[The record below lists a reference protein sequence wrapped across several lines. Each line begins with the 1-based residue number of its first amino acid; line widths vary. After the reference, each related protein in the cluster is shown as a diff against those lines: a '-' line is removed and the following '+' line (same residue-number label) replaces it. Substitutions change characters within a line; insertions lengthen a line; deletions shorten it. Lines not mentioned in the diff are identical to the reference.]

1 MSYATNKKTF
11 QARILQRDR
20 VAENTFRIELKITEG
35 QFSFQAGQYI
45 WLKLDNLLYPDPRGN
60 RRAFSIASSPKED
73 TIVIIFRGEK
83 SGFKK
88 TLLKMPLKSSVEII
102 GPFGFF
108 IAPLLPKA
116 KNHIFVTGGV
126 GVAPFLSVIRNSLNI
141 KNAPKI
147 HLIYSESAKNHLI
160 PEVLKLQKKVKNH
173 KFLKISIN
181 IGPLD
186 ENFIKKNVKI
196 DKNSFWYFTGPAGMI
211 NKISSVV
218 SAIGIP
224 KNRMM
229 FEENYPE
236 FASEKMLDSLELEN
250 NQPKETNI
258 YKLAADD
265 SLIHTVITDI
275 NGRILYANQ
284 ACARITGYS
293 IQEILGN
300 TPRLWGG
307 LMNQSFYEKLWQTIK
322 TKRKPFASKITNRKK
337 NGEQYI
343 AQLSIAPII
352 EANGKLTG
360 FIVSEIDITN
370 LEEIDQV
377 KSEFISFTSH
387 QLKSPLT
394 VINWYSELLLA
405 SDAGKLNQKQKKYLE
420 QIYHSSQRMVELISS
435 LLNVSRLELGTF
447 TIQQKSTN
455 ISNISKTI
463 VKEMQPLIKKKKIVL
478 KEKYAPNLPKVNI
491 DQKFAGMIF
500 QNLISN
506 AIKYTPEK
514 GKVEVKIKLSKKGKV
529 MNGEKNTTDS
539 IFISVAD
546 YGCGIPKAQQKQIFT
561 KLFRADNAKKQDK
574 EGTGLGL
581 YIVKSIMEH
590 TGGRIW
596 FESTENKGTTFFMLL
611 PLSDT
616 QKKK

>member
-1 MSYATNKKTF
+1 MQQIKNIF
-11 QARILQRDR
+11 QAQLLQRDR

-45 WLKLDNLLYPDPRGN
+45 WLKLDNLLYPDPRGS
-60 RRAFSIASSPKED
+60 RRAFSIASNPKED
-73 TIVIIFRGEK
+73 TVVIIFRGET

-108 IAPLLPKA
+108 ISPLLAKA
-116 KNHIFVTGGV
+116 KKHIFIAGGV
-126 GVAPFLSVIRNSLNI
+126 GVSPFLSVIRNNLNT

-160 PEVLKLQKKVKNH
+160 PEVLELQKKIKNN

-186 ENFIKKNVKI
+186 ENFIKKNIKV

-211 NKISSVV
+211 NKISSVASTIGV
-218 SAIGIP
+218 SR
-224 KNRMM
+224 KQMM
-229 FEENYPE
+229 FEENYPAS
-236 FASEKMLDSLELEN
+236 ASEEILNSLEN
-250 NQPKETNI
+250 NQIKETNI
-258 YKLAADD
+258 YKLAVDD

-275 NGRILYANQ
+275 NGRILYANE

-307 LMNQSFYEKLWQTIK
+307 LMSQSFYEKLWRTIK
-322 TKRKPFASKITNRKK
+322 TERKPFTSKVTNRKK
-337 NGEQYI
+337 TGEQYI

-352 EANGKLTG
+352 EADGKLTG
-360 FIVSEIDITN
+360 FIVSEVDITK
-370 LEEIDQV
+370 LEEVDKI
-377 KSEFISFTSH
+377 KSEFVSFASH

-405 SDAGKLNQKQKKYLE
+405 SGASKLNQEQKKYME
-420 QIYHSSQRMVELISS
+420 EIYHNSQRMVELINS
-435 LLNVSRLELGTF
+435 LLNISRLELGTF
-447 TIQQKSTN
+447 AVEQKLTN
-455 ISNISKTI
+455 ISGISKTVI
-463 VKEMQPLIKKKKIVL
+463 KEMQPLIKKKKIVF
-478 KEKYAPNLPKVNI
+478 KEKYAQNLPKVNV
-491 DQKFAGMIF
+491 DQKLINIIF

-514 GKVEVKIKLSKKGKV
+514 GKVEVKIELSKKGTV
-529 MNGEKNTTDS
+529 MNGEKATTDA

-546 YGCGIPKAQQKQIFT
+546 SGCGIPQKQQKQIFT
-561 KLFRADNAKKQDK
+561 KLFRADNAKKKDK

-581 YIVKSIMEH
+581 YIVRAIMEH
-590 TGGRIW
+590 TSGRIW
-596 FESTENKGTTFFMLL
+596 FESKENKGTTFFVLL
-611 PLSDT
+611 PLTDT
-616 QKKK
+616 KINK